1 MRRRHRRSTRP
12 MVAAYSAPMG
22 CVPMLAN
29 RPSDPRR
36 FVVAA
41 VPEGEAP

>member
-12 MVAAYSAPMG
+12 IVAPNSAPMG

-29 RPSDPRR
+29 RPFDPRR
-36 FVVAA
+36 VVVLA